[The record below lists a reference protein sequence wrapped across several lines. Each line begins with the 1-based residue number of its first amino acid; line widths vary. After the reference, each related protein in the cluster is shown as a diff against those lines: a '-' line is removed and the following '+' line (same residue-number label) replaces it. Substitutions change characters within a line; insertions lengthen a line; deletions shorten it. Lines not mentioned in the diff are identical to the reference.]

1 MEEKEIIVIGGSAG
15 SIDVLMEILPN
26 LPEEFPI
33 PIIVVLHRKPSK
45 DNVPENIFQNKS
57 KIYVVEVE
65 DKMPIQKNI
74 VYLAPGGYHL
84 LIEKDHSFA
93 LDFSEKVNYSR
104 PSIDVTFE
112 SVVDI
117 YKEKVIGI
125 LLTGAN
131 ADGAR
136 GLKLI
141 KDSGGYTIIQSPET
155 SMMPMM
161 PEAAESIMKPDQIL
175 SPLEISEFLNNISKK
190 KCHSC
195 N

>member
-1 MEEKEIIVIGGSAG
+1 MEEKEVIIIGGSAG
-15 SIDVLMEILPN
+15 SIDVMMQILPN
-26 LPEEFPI
+26 LPEEFPV
-33 PIIVVLHRKPSK
+33 PIILVLHRRPSIG
-45 DNVPENIFQNKS
+45 NLSEIIFQNRC
-57 KIYVVEVE
+57 KIPVLEVE
-65 DKMPIQKNI
+65 DKMPIMKNT

-84 LIEKDHSFA
+84 LVEKNHSFS
-93 LDFSEKVNYSR
+93 LDFSEKVNHSR

-117 YKEKVIGI
+117 YNDKVIGI

-131 ADGAR
+131 TDGAR

-175 SPLEISEFLNNISKK
+175 NPLEISDFLINITKK
-190 KCHSC
+190 KCDC
-195 N
+195 CA